1 MTTPTTT
8 RARTLAESY
17 RDAAALGMERCRMR
31 RAAIVRLAMTLGIWS
46 EFQRACEEI
55 GA

>member
-1 MTTPTTT
+1 MSAPTTT

-31 RAAIVRLAMTLGIWS
+31 RAAIVRLAVTLGIWE
-46 EFQRACEEI
+46 EFQAACEELDT
-55 GA
+55 